1 MKLIHTLKNLFI
13 TAGFL
18 CAIALLLSPS
28 PVHAAQP
35 HGQEQH
41 KQEHKNE
48 SIHEGEKEDQGI
60 VKLTAEAIK
69 AQGVIVELLQARRI
83 GEALRASA
91 EIRFNEKKR
100 VVLAA
105 RSSGWAKKVAVF
117 ANERVKKNQFLA
129 SIYSPEF
136 LSAQHEYLL
145 ILQRANRSGGDNQA
159 LQDDA
164 RQRLRILGLTDKEI
178 EKLTQTG
185 QPYPLQHIHSPIRG
199 IVIEHKL
206 NAGDTVEPGEKLYVI
221 ANLYTVWAEIALT
234 ESQIGKVRASQ
245 RVSVSVK
252 AYPKKRFQGKVLSV
266 AANVDEVTRTVKT
279 RALIRNPGYLLKP
292 GMFADA
298 EILLSGDKPVLGV
311 PENATLRSP
320 DGDWVVFVEQEPGH
334 FKAVEIKIL
343 RTAGGQAI
351 IEGIKPGAR
360 VVTQGAFFIQSEL
373 AKSGFDVHNH

>member
-1 MKLIHTLKNLFI
+1 MKSIHALKHLFLAAWVLGA
-13 TAGFL
+13 TT
-18 CAIALLLSPS
+18 LLLPPS
-28 PVHAAQP
+28 SVYAARQQ
-35 HGQEQH
+35 GQE
-41 KQEHKNE
+41 EHAE
-48 SIHEGEKEDQGI
+48 DHEDEGI
-60 VKLTAEAIK
+60 VKLTPQAIK
-69 AQGVIVELLQARRI
+69 AQGVKIESLQPRHI

-91 EIRFNEKKR
+91 EIRFNEKR
-100 VVLAA
+100 RAILAA
-105 RSSGWAKKVAVF
+105 RSGGWAKKVVVF

-178 EKLTQTG
+178 KQLTQTG
-185 QPYPLQHIHSPIRG
+185 QPYPLQHIHSPISG

-206 NAGDTVEPGEKLYVI
+206 NAGDTVEPGKKLYVI

-234 ESQIGKVRASQ
+234 ESQIGKVHAGQ

-252 AYPKKRFQGKVLSV
+252 AYPGKRFKGKVLSV
-266 AANVDEVTRTVKT
+266 AASVDQVTRTVKT

-298 EILLSGDKPVLGV
+298 EILLGGDKPVLGV

-320 DGDWVVFVEQEPGH
+320 DGDWIVFVEREPGH

-343 RTAGGQAI
+343 RTVGGQAV
-351 IEGIKPGAR
+351 IEGIKPGTR